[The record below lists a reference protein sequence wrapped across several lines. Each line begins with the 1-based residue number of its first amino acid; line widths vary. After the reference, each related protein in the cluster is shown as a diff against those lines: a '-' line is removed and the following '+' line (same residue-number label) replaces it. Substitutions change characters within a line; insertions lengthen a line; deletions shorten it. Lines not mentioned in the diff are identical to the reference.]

1 MGLMQIPRR
10 VDYGLRAAIYLSTQ
24 DPERN
29 CSLAEIAEHQ
39 DVPRKFLEKI
49 IQDLIH
55 GGLVK
60 SKRGP
65 DGGYT
70 LARAPDAISFQDI
83 IESLEGPIAVNLC
96 MDQQLSCNHL
106 PRCAMVGVW
115 HEIQRRV
122 MDVFAHTTL
131 ADLQRSPWQPLA
143 SASSLSSAAMN
154 KEPSLNVQRH
164 AGQSQ

>member
-1 MGLMQIPRR
+1 MGVMQIPRK

-24 DPERN
+24 DPARN
-29 CSLAEIAEHQ
+29 CSVAEISERQ
-39 DVPRKFLEKI
+39 GVPRKFLEKI
-49 IQDLIH
+49 IQNLTH

-70 LARAPDAISFQDI
+70 LARSPSEISFQDI
-83 IESLEGPIAVNLC
+83 IEALEGPIAVNVC
-96 MDQQLSCNHL
+96 MDQQMSCDHL

-122 MDVFAHTTL
+122 VDVFAHTTL
-131 ADLQRSPWQPLA
+131 ADLQRTPSQALL
-143 SASSLSSAAMN
+143 SSSSLSSAA
-154 KEPSLNVQRH
+154 
-164 AGQSQ
+164 